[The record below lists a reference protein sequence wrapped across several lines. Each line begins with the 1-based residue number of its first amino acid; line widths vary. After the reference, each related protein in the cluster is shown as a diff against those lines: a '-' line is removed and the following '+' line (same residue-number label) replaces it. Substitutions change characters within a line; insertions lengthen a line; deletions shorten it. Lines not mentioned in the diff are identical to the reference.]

1 MGSPDVPDV
10 TVDAATAPSD
20 AAAPGGPVAAL
31 PPAPAPVYRPRS
43 RPVIWTFA
51 LSFLL
56 ATATS
61 AVIVWLILR

>member
-1 MGSPDVPDV
+1 MGSPDVPDE

-20 AAAPGGPVAAL
+20 ATPPGGPVTAL
-31 PPAPAPVYRPRS
+31 PTAPTPVYRPRS
-43 RPVIWTFA
+43 RPVIWTFV